1 MRNLIA
7 RLFEPAFLL
16 LGLHGR
22 KPPLLQTS
30 PMPEFLPMPPPVA
43 TAPRRLLLCRAAMP
57 VGMTPRPPDGPYSQ
71 AAYNRWE
78 RAENRMRRERRRAL
92 WLASCG
98 IDVGPHTIHGVM
110 VR

>member
-1 MRNLIA
+1 MHNLIA
-7 RLFEPAFLL
+7 RLFEPVFLL
-16 LGLHGR
+16 LALR
-22 KPPLLQTS
+22 RRDPSASQTPPL
-30 PMPEFLPMPPPVA
+30 PAFPPA
-43 TAPRRLLLCRAAMP
+43 MTAPRRLLLCRAAMP

-92 WLASCG
+92 WLATCG
-98 IDVGPHTIHGVM
+98 IDVGPRVIHGVM